1 MKLDLTKRDSFFQ
14 PWIVL
19 LASFGGAVVYALYAL
34 RSPTTRSQVVEF
46 SGPFFYV
53 APIVVPFVA
62 FLFDRAERFRKLKVF
77 HIAVD
82 AVVVGLAIGRV
93 VGNVPLISGH
103 TLFLTYAIL
112 SSRSIVVR
120 VTALL
125 VMVQTVYLKYFVWH
139 DFVTSTSGILLG
151 TVAALLVYLWGGK
164 TTLGRPLRGRLGL

>member
-1 MKLDLTKRDSFFQ
+1 MKLDLTKRDFIFQ

-19 LASFGGAVVYALYAL
+19 LASFGGAVAYALYAL
-34 RSPTTRSQVVEF
+34 RSPTTRSQVADF

-62 FLFDRAERFRKLKVF
+62 FLFDRAERFRKLNVF
-77 HIAVD
+77 HVAVD

-112 SSRSIVVR
+112 SSRSVIVK

-125 VMVQTVYLKYFVWH
+125 LMVQTVYLKYFVWH

-151 TVAALLVYLWGGK
+151 TVAALLVYIWGA
-164 TTLGRPLRGRLGL
+164 RSS